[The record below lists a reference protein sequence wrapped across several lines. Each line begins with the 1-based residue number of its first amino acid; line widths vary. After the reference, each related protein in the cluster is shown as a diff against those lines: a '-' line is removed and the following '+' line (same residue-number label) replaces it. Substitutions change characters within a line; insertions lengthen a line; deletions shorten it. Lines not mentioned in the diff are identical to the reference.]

1 MDYLDQLP
9 TGGAL
14 VVIDPNVRLEMSC
27 VSGCE
32 LRVGSQR
39 PAASGWSSGVPG
51 RGGRGADLSL
61 SVRAGTQAGVQH
73 AEHFLSRLDRLP
85 RSEVDLALELY
96 RDPELL
102 RAVLDAVTLPE
113 RVERVAISLDD
124 PMQGPFLVVTRSGHF
139 VTCLGR
145 GMRAGDLP
153 VVKRGELD
161 AISRN
166 VARLRERMDLAK
178 QLGGERGHA
187 RLLRR
192 LLVASD
198 SVSREDFLAVAAWE
212 PLLGPV
218 FLDLYLAMGRELSLQ
233 GPMLRT
239 RRSRRA
245 QDEEVLHAYW
255 NLLHAAGHMALL
267 GAITADREQ
276 YVSLTDQHKGAR
288 AAFSYPLTG
297 TGVVTFILKGAWAA
311 ARLGKL
317 MLPDYKRALAE
328 DVSFFELLD
337 TLFALLAIG
346 TRAKNTRAE
355 IAKALHAAPS
365 TARTPQAKRIREA
378 MGREVQLCCEI
389 TAQLLEAPA
398 EELEAVVR
406 RIGESYFDPGAERLD
421 DPMREE
427 LVRTLPLMSWT
438 DGITD
443 GKKLLVSLHLIAATA
458 RGTPEQFYLPGELAE
473 ALHQPWTP
481 ANTWLVLDPLLKAEQ
496 AGRKP
501 GAHAASIGRQDPC
514 PCGSG
519 RKFKRCCGK

>member
-1 MDYLDQLP
+1 M
-9 TGGAL
+9 
-14 VVIDPNVRLEMSC
+14 
-27 VSGCE
+27 
-32 LRVGSQR
+32 
-39 PAASGWSSGVPG
+39 
-51 RGGRGADLSL
+51 
-61 SVRAGTQAGVQH
+61 QH

-96 RDPELL
+96 RDPDLL
-102 RAVLDAVTLPE
+102 RAVLDAATLPE
-113 RVERVAISLDD
+113 RVERVAISIDD
-124 PMQGPFLVVTRSGHF
+124 PVQGPFLVVTRSGHF

-145 GMRAGDLP
+145 GMRAGDLA
-153 VVKRGELD
+153 VVTRAELD
-161 AISRN
+161 TISRK
-166 VARLRERMDLAK
+166 VARLREKMALAK
-178 QLGGERGHA
+178 QIGGERGHA

-212 PLLGPV
+212 PLLGPA
-218 FLDLYLAMGRELSLQ
+218 FLDLYLAMGQELSLQ
-233 GPMLRT
+233 GPLLRG

-245 QDEEVLHAYW
+245 QVEEPLHAYW

-267 GAITADREQ
+267 GAMTADREQ
-276 YVSLTDQHKGAR
+276 YASLTDQHIGAR

-297 TGVVTFILKGAWAA
+297 TGVVTFIVKGAWAA

-355 IAKALHAAPS
+355 IVKALHAAPS
-365 TARTPQAKRIREA
+365 TARTPQAKRIRDV
-378 MGREVQLCCEI
+378 MGREVQLSCEV

-398 EELEAVVR
+398 EELEAMVR
-406 RIGESYFDPGAERLD
+406 RMGECYFEPGAESSD
-421 DPMREE
+421 DPIRAE
-427 LVRTLPLMSWT
+427 LVRTLPLMSWV

-443 GKKLLVSLHLIAATA
+443 GKKLLMSLSLIAATA
-458 RGTPEQFYLPGELAE
+458 RGAPEQFYLPAELAQ

-481 ANTWLVLDPLLKAEQ
+481 ANTWLVLDPLLKVEQ

-501 GAHAASIGRQDPC
+501 GSRAASIGRQDPC
-514 PCGSG
+514 TCGSG
-519 RKFKRCCGK
+519 RKFKRCCGT

>member
-1 MDYLDQLP
+1 M
-9 TGGAL
+9 
-14 VVIDPNVRLEMSC
+14 
-27 VSGCE
+27 
-32 LRVGSQR
+32 
-39 PAASGWSSGVPG
+39 
-51 RGGRGADLSL
+51 
-61 SVRAGTQAGVQH
+61 QH

-96 RDPELL
+96 RDPDLL
-102 RAVLDAVTLPE
+102 RAVLDAATLPD
-113 RVERVAISLDD
+113 RAERVAISIDD
-124 PMQGPFLVVTRSGHF
+124 PTQGPFLVVTRSGHF

-153 VVKRGELD
+153 VVARAELD
-161 AISRN
+161 AISRK
-166 VARLRERMDLAK
+166 VARLRETMAVANE
-178 QLGGERGHA
+178 LGKERGHA

-192 LLVASD
+192 LFVSSD

-233 GPMLRT
+233 GPVLRS
-239 RRSRRA
+239 RRGRRA
-245 QDEEVLHAYW
+245 QDEEALHRYW

-267 GAITADREQ
+267 GATTADREQ
-276 YVSLTDQHKGAR
+276 YLSLTEQHAGSR
-288 AAFSYPLTG
+288 ATFSYPLTG
-297 TGVVTFILKGAWAA
+297 TGVSTFIVKGAWAA
-311 ARLGKL
+311 ARLGKH

-328 DVSFFELLD
+328 DGSFFELLD

-355 IAKALHAAPS
+355 IVKALRAASS
-365 TARTPQAKRIREA
+365 TARTPQAKRLRDV
-378 MGREVQLCCEI
+378 MGREVQLSCEI
-389 TAQLLEAPA
+389 TAQFLETPA
-398 EELEAVVR
+398 EELEATVR
-406 RIGESYFDPGAERLD
+406 RIGETYFEPGAGGLD
-421 DPMREE
+421 DPLREE

-443 GKKLLVSLHLIAATA
+443 GKKLLMSLSLIAATA
-458 RGTPEQFYLPGELAE
+458 RGAPEQFYLPAELAK

-481 ANTWLVLDPLLKAEQ
+481 ANTWLVLDPLLKADQ

-501 GAHAASIGRQDPC
+501 GASPASIGRQDPC
-514 PCGSG
+514 ACGSG

>member
-1 MDYLDQLP
+1 M
-9 TGGAL
+9 
-14 VVIDPNVRLEMSC
+14 E
-27 VSGCE
+27 
-32 LRVGSQR
+32 
-39 PAASGWSSGVPG
+39 
-51 RGGRGADLSL
+51 DLSS
-61 SVRAGTQAGVQH
+61 SVHSVTQAGVQH

-85 RSEVDLALELY
+85 RNEVDLALELY

-102 RAVLDAVTLPE
+102 RAVLDAATLPD
-113 RVERVAISLDD
+113 RVERVAISIDD
-124 PMQGPFLVVTRSGHF
+124 PVQGPFLVVTRSGHF

-153 VVKRGELD
+153 IVTRGELD
-161 AISRN
+161 AISRK
-166 VARLRERMDLAK
+166 VTRLREKMALAK

-212 PLLGPV
+212 PLLGPA
-218 FLDLYLAMGRELSLQ
+218 FLDLYLAMGRELVLQ
-233 GPMLRT
+233 GPVLRS

-255 NLLHAAGHMALL
+255 NLLHAAGHMAIL

-276 YVSLTDQHKGAR
+276 YASLTDQYKGAR

-297 TGVVTFILKGAWAA
+297 TGVSTFILKGAWAA

-346 TRAKNTRAE
+346 IRAKNTRAE
-355 IAKALHAAPS
+355 IVKALHAAPS
-365 TARTPQAKRIREA
+365 TARTPQAQRIRDV

-398 EELEAVVR
+398 EELEAMVR
-406 RIGESYFDPGAERLD
+406 RVGESYFEPGASNTD
-421 DPMREE
+421 DPLREE
-427 LVRTLPLMSWT
+427 LVRTLPLMSWA

-443 GKKLLVSLHLIAATA
+443 GKKLLISLHLIAATA
-458 RGTPEQFYLPGELAE
+458 RGAPEQFYLPGELAK

-481 ANTWLVLDPLLKAEQ
+481 ADTWMVLDPLMKTEQ
-496 AGRKP
+496 AGRKL
-501 GAHAASIGRQDPC
+501 GAGTASIGRQDPC

-519 RKFKRCCGK
+519 RKWKRCCGR